1 MLEGFCLEKWS
12 LNWEIRVWLRTRRM
26 GYTAIWNSKQ
36 RFVFTSFLNE
46 NLRFTFRAS
55 SLVYITLCQGECAGI
70 QRISGKCQ
78 EDGVMLWISK
88 AQKCVLDCLSKHTVP
103 DMNRRDKDASCLTPL
118 KTVKMSRLS
127 GYLQKTSKKRMNRKG
142 SYHCSLIKHCSMTIF
157 RLWRELTLAIQLKDM
172 EQATVS
178 KTLVED
184 AQREQRR
191 YMEERG
197 KKHEPRFF
205 ELRNGRWTPK
215 LQYAFPS
222 FPKKTCI

>member
-1 MLEGFCLEKWS
+1 M
-12 LNWEIRVWLRTRRM
+12 
-26 GYTAIWNSKQ
+26 
-36 RFVFTSFLNE
+36 
-46 NLRFTFRAS
+46 
-55 SLVYITLCQGECAGI
+55 LCQGECART
-70 QRISGKCQ
+70 QRILGKCR

-88 AQKCVLDCLSKHTVP
+88 ALECVLDCLFKHTVP
-103 DMNRRDKDASCLTPL
+103 DMNRRDKDASCSTPS
-118 KTVKMSRLS
+118 KTVRMFRLN
-127 GYLQKTSKKRMNRKG
+127 GYLQKTSKKRMNREG
-142 SYHCSLIKHCSMTIF
+142 SYHCSLIKHYSMTIF

-205 ELRNGRWTPK
+205 EHRNGRWTPK
-215 LQYAFPS
+215 LQYAFPICQK
-222 FPKKTCI
+222 KKTI